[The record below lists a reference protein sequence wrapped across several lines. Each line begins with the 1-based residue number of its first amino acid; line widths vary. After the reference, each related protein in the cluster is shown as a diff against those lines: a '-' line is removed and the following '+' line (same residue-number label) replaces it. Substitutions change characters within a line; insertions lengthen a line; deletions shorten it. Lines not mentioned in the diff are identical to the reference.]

1 VRLIAFDRIGAPVG
15 GADVIVHDSYGDI
28 FARTTL
34 GADGTGEVES
44 VAGATITVAIR
55 KSDDSASLLKESG
68 ELTTFTDV
76 PLDVTLHVGA
86 RDPSNDVEKFDVDLV
101 VPEFEGTTYEVT
113 VGCDGNGFPD
123 IFGTTDFTLRV
134 PVGCGTRPRTIV
146 VMALS
151 ESGFVTQA
159 ISVLRDVD
167 LHAAGPIQMPAFE
180 PARDVDIDIANHDSS
195 TAFYLGRLSILD
207 ADGTYTFFDGAD
219 HEKGHVT
226 AKVPAGEFAFTRYER
241 ELVLDGGFGLIET
254 IHQQIDAGAPTSTAI
269 SDDDFLPAPA
279 AGEGDFGF
287 TFDADVDAR
296 RLDLTYRCF
305 KCNARGQW
313 TLFGPSSQEPF
324 TLPELPADLRS
335 LTPDGAYID
344 SIVGNIFENS
354 EQDGYLDFL
363 NAGPEPV
370 AATHRQ
376 ALIVLRSNAD

>member
-1 VRLIAFDRIGAPVG
+1 MRLIAFDRIGAPAG

-55 KSDDSASLLKESG
+55 KSDDTASLLKESG

-86 RDPSNDVEKFDVDLV
+86 RDPSNDVAKFDVDLV
-101 VPEFEGTTYEVT
+101 VPEFEGTLYEVT
-113 VGCDGNGFPD
+113 VGCEGNRFPD
-123 IFGTTDFTLRV
+123 IFGTPDFTLRV

-159 ISVLRDVD
+159 VSVLRGVD
-167 LHAAGPIQMPAFE
+167 LHTAGPIEMPAFQ
-180 PARDVDIDIANHDSS
+180 PANDIDLAIANHDSS
-195 TAFYLGRLSILD
+195 KFYLGRVSILD
-207 ADGTYTFFDGAD
+207 ADGTYTFFDGAEQ
-219 HEKGHVT
+219 EKGHIT
-226 AKVPAGEFAFTRYER
+226 AKVPGGEFAFTRYER
-241 ELVLDGGFGLIET
+241 ELVFDGGLGLIES
-254 IHQQIDAGAPTSTAI
+254 IHQQIDAGAPTSTSI
-269 SDDDFLPAPA
+269 TDDAFLAPPGP
-279 AGEGDFGF
+279 GEGDFGF
-287 TFDADVDAR
+287 TFDAEIDAR

-305 KCNARGQW
+305 KCNARGSW

-354 EQDGYLDFL
+354 EQDGYLGFL
-363 NAGPEPV
+363 AAGPEPV